1 MLQFDDSF
9 ANSKIAQLHAR
20 EKERAIQTTA
30 LQLGY
35 EYVSLDMVKIDTEA
49 LALVEEKKA
58 RAAFMLVFGLDKK
71 DVLVAAQNPNH
82 PGTQAVLQELQNK
95 RYNITIHLCSLS
107 SLELGWKAYA
117 DVTHTSAADRG
128 VFKISAEEVAALMK
142 TIKDKSDMPVLAKN
156 ISTANNTTKI
166 SETLSLVFAGA
177 LALRAS
183 DIHIEPGDSTIHIR
197 YRLDGVLQN
206 IMGIER
212 YLYQRI
218 MSRLKILSGMVLNT
232 KSNAQDGRF
241 TFHASERDVEVRSS
255 IIPGALGESA
265 VLRILDPSVASFSL
279 DKINLNPHIAAAV
292 QEQLKKPNGLII
304 NTGPTGSGKTTALYA
319 FLREVHDES
328 KKIITIENPV
338 EYKIEGI
345 IHTQTD
351 ADYTFASGLRAIL
364 RQDPDVIM
372 IGEIRDK
379 EVAETAMH
387 AAQTGHLVFSTL
399 HTNSAIAGFTRLI
412 DLGVDPRVLGSAI
425 NIIIGQRL
433 ARLLCADCK
442 TSKPATEEESQFIRS
457 ILAEHPYPPS
467 IPETITLHYPVGCG
481 VCGGDG
487 YKGRVGIF
495 EAILMD
501 PVVEEVVLRDP
512 REYAIAAA
520 AKPQRIPSMLQDGV
534 EKVLHGVT
542 SLTELER
549 VIEFPVQ
556 YAKSDAVVAEPE
568 IKKAPEVKGDD
579 FSSHIV

>member
-1 MLQFDDSF
+1 MIQFDDSF
-9 ANSKIAQLHAR
+9 ANSQIAKLHER
-20 EKERAIQTTA
+20 EKERSIQTNA

-35 EYVSLDMVKIDTEA
+35 EYINLDGVKINPEA
-49 LALVEEKKA
+49 LLLVEEKKA
-58 RAAFMLVFGLDKK
+58 RAAFMLVFTIDKK
-71 DVLVAAQNPNH
+71 NISVAAQNPNH
-82 PGTQAVLQELQNK
+82 PNTQQVLQELQNK
-95 RYNITIHLCSLS
+95 RYIITMHLCTIE
-107 SLELGWKAYA
+107 SLETAWEAYK
-117 DVTHTSAADRG
+117 DVNHTSAADRG
-128 VFKISAEEVAALMK
+128 IFKISAEEVATLMK
-142 TIKDKSDMPVLAKN
+142 TIKNKSDMPALAKK
-156 ISTANNTTKI
+156 ISTSNNTTKI

-183 DIHIEPGDSTIHIR
+183 DIHIEPGDTSIQVR

-206 IMGIER
+206 IIDIDR

-218 MSRLKILSGMVLNT
+218 MSRLKILSGMILNT

-279 DKINLNPHIAAAV
+279 DKISLNPYLEAAV

-319 FLREVHDES
+319 FLREVLDET

-345 IHTQTD
+345 VHTQID

-379 EVAETAMH
+379 EVAETALH

-412 DLGVDPRVLGSAI
+412 DLGVDPRVFGSAI

-433 ARLLCADCK
+433 ARLLCDECK
-442 TSKPATEEESQFIRS
+442 TSHPATTEEEQFVKN
-457 ILAEHPYPPS
+457 ILAEHPYPPV
-467 IPETITLHYPVGCG
+467 IPETILLSRAVGCS

-495 EAILMD
+495 EAIIMD
-501 PVVEEVVLRDP
+501 AAVEEVVLRDP
-512 REYAIAAA
+512 REHAIAAA
-520 AKPQRIPSMLQDGV
+520 AKPQKIPTMLQDGV
-534 EKVLHGVT
+534 EKVLRGVT
-542 SLTELER
+542 SLSELER
-549 VIEFPVQ
+549 VIEFPQ
-556 YAKSDAVVAEPE
+556 HVAATQTAEQT
-568 IKKAPEVKGDD
+568 KTPEVKDDD